1 MKTLLLSLAVMLFI
15 GFAQAENCSAG
26 IIDKAGVIRNTA
38 TIAASA
44 RPLLNQGVDVR
55 IVTVDHATYAY
66 NGSSLSGVETSLE
79 AACPNFID
87 SKTGQRKANLY
98 VIMVAPQDHQKNIF
112 LGSYYAGSFDI
123 PSTYSQFANT
133 SFKARQWETGIANT
147 LNGTGS
153 RAIAYHAQQFAT
165 QQRQRVVPVQPRVY
179 TSATPVYTSTPQ
191 SADRGM
197 SGLTIFLIVI
207 FILSAVGVALYF
219 TFRSPSKDSTAY
231 DEFSSPS
238 AATSYSSG
246 RSIGYGGRRI
256 TTAPPSNTTVIN
268 NSSSNDGFVTGVV
281 VGEMMNRPNYNP
293 VYVAPPVY
301 VEPQV
306 EPQVS
311 LVGVNV
317 TDDRESAPVADAP
330 DSTWEESAQQD
341 TSQDTTSNDSGF

>member
-1 MKTLLLSLAVMLFI
+1 MKALLLSFAVVLFT
-15 GFAQAENCSAG
+15 GFAQAENCNAG

-38 TIAASA
+38 TIAAAA
-44 RPLLNQGVDVR
+44 RPLVNQGVDVR

-66 NGSSLSGVETSLE
+66 NGSSLAGVETSLE

-98 VIMVAPQDHQKNIF
+98 VIMVAPQDRQKNIF

-123 PSTYSQFANT
+123 LPSYSQFANT
-133 SFKARQWETGIANT
+133 SFKAGQWEAGIANT

-153 RAIAYHAQQFAT
+153 RAVAYHAQQFAT
-165 QQRQRVVPVQPRVY
+165 QQRQRVQPQAAYTQSVPV
-179 TSATPVYTSTPQ
+179 TPVQTQ
-191 SADRGM
+191 NAD
-197 SGLTIFLIVI
+197 SGISGFAIFMVVMFVMLALAVI
-207 FILSAVGVALYF
+207 LYF
-219 TFRSPSKDSTAY
+219 VFRTSNDTATINETDTGY
-231 DEFSSPS
+231 R
-238 AATSYSSG
+238 TTYSSS
-246 RSIGYGGRRI
+246 RSYAAAASS
-256 TTAPPSNTTVIN
+256 APVPATVIN
-268 NSSSNDGFVTGVV
+268 NNDSGNGFVTGMV

-301 VEPQV
+301 V

-341 TSQDTTSNDSGF
+341 TSQDSTPDTTNGDSGF